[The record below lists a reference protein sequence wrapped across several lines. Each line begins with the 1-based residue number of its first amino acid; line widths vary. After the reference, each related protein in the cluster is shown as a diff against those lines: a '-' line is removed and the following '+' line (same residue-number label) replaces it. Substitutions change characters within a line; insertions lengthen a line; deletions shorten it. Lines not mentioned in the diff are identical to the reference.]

1 MDLKLGLPY
10 VNRNAHPG
18 YIFKF
23 DSISDYISTLL
34 CLPPLDS
41 GKRQQDVDAVL
52 PVRRFVKK
60 YRFSL
65 L

>member
-23 DSISDYISTLL
+23 DSISVYF
-34 CLPPLDS
+34 
-41 GKRQQDVDAVL
+41 VL
-52 PVRRFVKK
+52 RFWSIINTMTP
-60 YRFSL
+60 SL
-65 L
+65 